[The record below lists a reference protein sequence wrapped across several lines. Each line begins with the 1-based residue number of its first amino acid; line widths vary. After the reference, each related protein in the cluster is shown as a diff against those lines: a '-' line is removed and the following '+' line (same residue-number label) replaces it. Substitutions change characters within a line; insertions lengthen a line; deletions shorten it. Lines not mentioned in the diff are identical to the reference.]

1 MSNLPRV
8 QHQFDVCIIGG
19 GMAGLIAAIASA
31 RHGARTCLVHDRA
44 VLGGNASSEVRM
56 WICGSHAK
64 HLKETG
70 ILEEIQLENYHRN
83 PSLNYSIWDSVLYGK
98 AFFEPN
104 LTTFLNTTCN
114 DAAMKGD
121 AIESITAWTLT
132 SQTWQIIHA
141 KQFIDCSG
149 DGILGGITP
158 AQYSTGRE
166 SREAF
171 NEDIQPAQ
179 ADQKTMGNS
188 ILIQMRK
195 TDEPQ
200 PFVPPKWAYKFTSP
214 DDIPC
219 RMNGVQGTNFWWIEL
234 GGLQDTIVDA
244 EDIRDQLMRTV
255 YGLWDYIKNH
265 APAKADATNWA
276 IEWVGSLPGKR
287 ESRRFVGDHV
297 LTQNDIRNEGRF
309 DDVIC
314 HGGWPMDDH
323 HPAGLLYPGPP
334 TVFHPA
340 PACYGIPLRCLYS
353 RNISNMLFAGR
364 NISVTHAALSS
375 TRVMATTSLLGQA
388 AGTAAALAVKHNTTP
403 RSLASGPLLE
413 ELQQILMD
421 DDILLPFKKRSASE
435 LAKTAKLSAGAL
447 NAGDQNDAAVL
458 LDGSDRDTSE
468 SKHAWEGS
476 VDTPIE
482 FRWVSPVKVGGVR
495 IIFDSNLANN
505 KRQPCSYPQKGNRC
519 LVPGSLVKHF
529 VIEAQN
535 NDGGKKGSWSVVHE
549 EKENILRLCRVRLD
563 VHTQAI
569 RLIVKSTWGDETVR
583 IFSFEPQETTPWVVT
598 TEDGPHWR
606 DVVSKI
612 DPADLAPPDSGLEK
626 SDKVRLHGA

>member
-8 QHQFDVCIIGG
+8 RHDFDVCIIGG
-19 GMAGLIAAIASA
+19 GMAGLCAAIASA
-31 RHGARTCLVHDRA
+31 RHGAKTCLVHDRP

-56 WICGSHAK
+56 WICGSHEK
-64 HLKETG
+64 NLKETG
-70 ILEEIQLENYHRN
+70 ILEEIQLENYRRN
-83 PSLNYSIWDSVLYGK
+83 PSLNYSVWDSVLYGK

-104 LTTFLNTTCN
+104 LTTFLNTTVN
-114 DAAMKGD
+114 DAKMKGD
-121 AIESITAWTLT
+121 AIESIAGWTLT
-132 SQTWQIIHA
+132 SQTWQDIFA

-158 AQYSTGRE
+158 AEFNTGRE

-171 NEDIQPAQ
+171 NEDIQPAH

-188 ILIQMRK
+188 LLIQLRK
-195 TDEPQ
+195 TNEPQ
-200 PFVPPKWAYKFTSP
+200 PFVPPKWAYKFTSAS
-214 DDIPC
+214 DIPG

-234 GGLQDTIVDA
+234 GGLNDTIRDA
-244 EDIRDQLMRTV
+244 ETIRDELMRTV
-255 YGLWDYIKNH
+255 YGLWDYIKNN
-265 APAKADATNWA
+265 AIEKEDATNWA
-276 IEWVGSLPGKR
+276 IEWIGSLPGKR
-287 ESRRFVGDHV
+287 ENRRFVGDHV
-297 LTQNDIRNEGRF
+297 LTQNDIRNEGKF
-309 DDVIC
+309 DDVVC

-388 AGTAAALAVKHNTTP
+388 AGTAASLAVKHNTTP
-403 RSLASGPLLE
+403 RSMASGPLLA
-413 ELQQILMD
+413 ELQQALMD
-421 DDILLPFKKRSASE
+421 DDMLLPFKQRVASD
-435 LAKTAKLSAGAL
+435 LAKAATLSAG
-447 NAGDQNDAAVL
+447 D
-458 LDGSDRDTSE
+458 DGSVNMLIDGHDRDTRDE
-468 SKHAWEGS
+468 NHAWVGAVE
-476 VDTPIE
+476 TPVE
-482 FRWVSPVKVGGVR
+482 FRWKDAVKVGGVR
-495 IIFDSNLANN
+495 LVFDSNLANN

-519 LVPGSLVKHF
+519 LMPGTLVKHF

-535 NDGGKKGSWSVVHE
+535 KDGGWSVVHE
-549 EKENILRLCRVRLD
+549 EPENSLRLYRVKLD

-569 RLIVKSTWGDETVR
+569 RLIVKSTWGDEQVR
-583 IFSFEPQETTPWVVT
+583 LFSFEPQETTPWTVHV
-598 TEDGPHWR
+598 EDGPHWR
-606 DVVSKI
+606 DVVAKV
-612 DPADLAPPDSGLEK
+612 DPADLLPPDSGLEQ